1 MTEQKDILYFY
12 NTSKIGYDYDDY
24 KILLGYIDNIISDNL
39 CPFEIMN
46 TFCLFNQIEKK
57 VKYISTDTIPDLG
70 FLIITEYD
78 PNLYVSKL
86 DLFFTE
92 IKSTSDI

>member
-1 MTEQKDILYFY
+1 
-12 NTSKIGYDYDDY
+12 
-24 KILLGYIDNIISDNL
+24 
-39 CPFEIMN
+39 MN

-78 PNLYVSKL
+78 PNLYISKL

-92 IKSTSDI
+92 IKSTSDL